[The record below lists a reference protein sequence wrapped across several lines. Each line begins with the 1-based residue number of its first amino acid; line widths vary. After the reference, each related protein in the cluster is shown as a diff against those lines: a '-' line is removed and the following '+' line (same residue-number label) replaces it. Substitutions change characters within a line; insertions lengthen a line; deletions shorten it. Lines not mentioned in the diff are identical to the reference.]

1 MIKWNVTPMTLYIF
15 GAILY
20 VLWKELS
27 FRIEK
32 WLRENKYELI
42 KLLIKAIKSILG
54 EKETFKNDR
63 PKNKNKK

>member
-1 MIKWNVTPMTLYIF
+1 MTLYIF

-54 EKETFKNDR
+54 EKETFSNDR

>member
-1 MIKWNVTPMTLYIF
+1 MTLYIF

-54 EKETFKNDR
+54 EKETFENDR